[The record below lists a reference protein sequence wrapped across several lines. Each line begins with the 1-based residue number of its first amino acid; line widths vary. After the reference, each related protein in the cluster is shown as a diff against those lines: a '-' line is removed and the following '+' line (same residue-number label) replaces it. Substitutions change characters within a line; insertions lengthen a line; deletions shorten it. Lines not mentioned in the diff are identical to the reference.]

1 MLSLHLTLFHFRIL
15 DSHFTFLLG
24 DFIILKILD
33 LLHTISPYAD
43 AIKAPITLHTWQKS
57 DSTWKYKRCTKL
69 QSIVAW
75 NDKSLQWG
83 SSNEVHVE
91 LEDGLD
97 AVGGVLVAGVQR
109 LDGGEALGVL
119 VLAGASDDGDVGLW
133 RGHPV
138 DPEEAERVAVRRLGP
153 LEHGREHD
161 GLAGAVLRAGD
172 VEPLRPAD
180 DPGADLVALGE
191 LVVDDGGGA
200 EEEVLERDAG
210 REVPGVDVGDVL
222 VAAVDGVAVVLD
234 EGAGAAAAAEA
245 RDVGDVVAVDEVG
258 GALRQRHRALDREDV
273 GVGARERELPV
284 GRRARHHA
292 GHDAPRRLRAPED
305 VVHEERQRVVA
316 RGSRSASTCVRR
328 CSATAGSS
336 CIARRGG
343 TSDRCPRRARRCGW
357 AGRWR
362 HHRRI
367 SGGFCG
373 GGKRVGRQGSLR
385 WSRGLL
391 VEDAA
396 GERAV
401 RHGKREQKVER
412 RPDGVHRV
420 PGHDAGW
427 NVTGRDR

>member
-1 MLSLHLTLFHFRIL
+1 M
-15 DSHFTFLLG
+15 
-24 DFIILKILD
+24 
-33 LLHTISPYAD
+33 
-43 AIKAPITLHTWQKS
+43 
-57 DSTWKYKRCTKL
+57 
-69 QSIVAW
+69 
-75 NDKSLQWG
+75 
-83 SSNEVHVE
+83 HVE
-91 LEDGLD
+91 LEDSLD

-119 VLAGASDDGDVGLW
+119 VLAGAPDDGDVGLW

-138 DPEEAERVAVRRLGP
+138 DPEEAERVAVRRLGA

-200 EEEVLERDAG
+200 EEEVLERDAR

-234 EGAGAAAAAEA
+234 EGAGGAAASEP
-245 RDVGDVVAVDEVG
+245 RDVGGVVAVDEVG

-316 RGSRSASTCVRR
+316 RTGSCVR
-328 CSATAGSS
+328 CSAAAGSS
-336 CIARRGG
+336 YVARRGG
-343 TSDRCPRRARRCGW
+343 GTSGRGARRARAGGCGR
-357 AGRWR
+357 ASRWR
-362 HHRRI
+362 HHHRV
-367 SGGFCG
+367 G
-373 GGKRVGRQGSLR
+373 GGIRGGGQRVDRLGSLR

-396 GERAV
+396 SERAV
-401 RHGKREQKVER
+401 RHGEREQQVER
-412 RPDGVHRV
+412 RPDGLHRV
-420 PGHDAGW
+420 PGHDTGLD
-427 NVTGRDR
+427 VTGRDR

>member
-1 MLSLHLTLFHFRIL
+1 M
-15 DSHFTFLLG
+15 G
-24 DFIILKILD
+24 
-33 LLHTISPYAD
+33 
-43 AIKAPITLHTWQKS
+43 
-57 DSTWKYKRCTKL
+57 
-69 QSIVAW
+69 
-75 NDKSLQWG
+75 G
-83 SSNEVHVE
+83 SSCLNEVHVE
-91 LEDGLD
+91 LEDSLD

-119 VLAGASDDGDVGLW
+119 VLAGASDDGDVGLR

-138 DPEEAERVAVRRLGP
+138 DPEEAERVAVRRLGA

-200 EEEVLERDAG
+200 EEEVLERDAR

-234 EGAGAAAAAEA
+234 EGAGGAAAAEA
-245 RDVGDVVAVDEVG
+245 RDVGGIVAVDEVG
-258 GALRQRHRALDREDV
+258 GALWQRHRALDREDV

-316 RGSRSASTCVRR
+316 RARAGSRVRH
-328 CSATAGSS
+328 CSAAAGNS
-336 CIARRGG
+336 CIASRGG
-343 TSDRCPRRARRCGW
+343 TSGRCPRRARARGSGW

-362 HHRRI
+362 HHHRV
-367 SGGFCG
+367 G
-373 GGKRVGRQGSLR
+373 GGIRGGGQRVDRLGSLY

-401 RHGKREQKVER
+401 RHGEREQQVER
-412 RPDGVHRV
+412 RPDGLHRV
-420 PGHDAGW
+420 PGHDAGCL